1 MEASEQAADAAPGAG
16 GRALSFLQRA
26 PLRRRLQF
34 LRRQREVALRDL
46 GGFVFEEHR
55 QGQQRPELRSA
66 KLEAL
71 STIERE
77 RAQLE
82 QALGER
88 QELAVLR
95 EPGLGAC
102 AKCGTIH
109 GSEAN
114 YCPRCGTPTSNRQ
127 ASESAA

>member
-1 MEASEQAADAAPGAG
+1 MEASEQAPDAAPGA

-26 PLRRRLQF
+26 PLRRRLQL

-66 KLEAL
+66 KLDAL
-71 STIERE
+71 STIDRERE
-77 RAQLE
+77 QLE
-82 QALGER
+82 QALDER

-95 EPGLGAC
+95 EPGLSAC
-102 AKCGTIH
+102 ANCQTIH
-109 GSEAN
+109 GSDAN
-114 YCPRCGTPTSNRQ
+114 YCPNCGTPTANRR